1 MLNLH
6 PARRSGRRRRRARG
20 QALVE
25 FALVFPIFLIMMMG
39 FIEFAFMFNAL
50 LSAGHASRDSALI
63 AAEAG
68 NAAYADCKILQAV
81 EADMAAPVNPAQ
93 IQQVQIYLT
102 DAYGNYLDSSGNI
115 TTLGALN
122 QAGDTYTRTGST
134 SCQLPDRTTLT
145 VPYSIQGSVNY
156 TPSTRCNVVAGCPD
170 ATHPLDTI
178 AVKITYRHTWVTPL
192 SNLLNLTGSGIT
204 LVQSYAA
211 RMEPVL

>member
-1 MLNLH
+1 MLNLR
-6 PARRSGRRRRRARG
+6 PARRFGRRRRRARG

-25 FALVFPIFLIMMMG
+25 FAFVFPVFLILMTG
-39 FIEFAFMFNAL
+39 FIEFAFIFNAL
-50 LSAGHASRDSALI
+50 LSAGHASRDAALI

-68 NAAYADCKILQAV
+68 NAGWSDCKILQTV
-81 EADMAAPVNPAQ
+81 EADMTAPVRPAQ

-102 DAYGNYLDSSGNI
+102 DAYGHYIDTSGNI

-122 QAGDTYTRTGST
+122 QAVDTYTRTGST
-134 SCQLPDRTTLT
+134 SCQMPDRSTLT
-145 VPYSIQGSVNY
+145 VPYSLQGALNY
-156 TPSTRCNVVAGCPD
+156 NPAVRCNVVAGCPD

-178 AVKITYRHTWVTPL
+178 AVKITYLHNWVTPL
-192 SNLLNLTGSGIT
+192 SNLLNLTGSGVT